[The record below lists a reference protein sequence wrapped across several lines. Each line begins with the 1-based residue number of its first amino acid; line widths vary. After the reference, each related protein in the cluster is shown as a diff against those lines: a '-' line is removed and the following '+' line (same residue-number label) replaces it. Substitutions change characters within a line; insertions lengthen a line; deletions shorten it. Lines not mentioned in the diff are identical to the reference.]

1 MYIEMMETLETAAFL
16 FLKCIILTQVDF
28 STAKFTGLVLK
39 IKATYR
45 LMSKQKFLMTS
56 SNFLQPIIH
65 IRNLMTQRHH
75 ASLFYK
81 FMHFEVKFILS
92 IYVKVFLKR
101 YFKQNYELKINTLI

>member
-1 MYIEMMETLETAAFL
+1 MYIEMTETLETAAFL

-28 STAKFTGLVLK
+28 STAKFTGLVLE

-81 FMHFEVKFILS
+81 FMHFEVIIHTFDLCES
-92 IYVKVFLKR
+92 IF
-101 YFKQNYELKINTLI
+101 EKIFQAKL

>member
-1 MYIEMMETLETAAFL
+1 MYVEMMETLEAAAFL

-28 STAKFTGLVLK
+28 STAKFTGLVLE

-45 LMSKQKFLMTS
+45 LMSKPKFRTTS

-65 IRNLMTQRHH
+65 IQNLVAQRHD

-81 FMHFEVKFILS
+81 FMHFEVIIHTFDLC
-92 IYVKVFLKR
+92 
-101 YFKQNYELKINTLI
+101 